1 MKRILIYD
9 DNSQHSKDLSEL
21 LKKLLS
27 VKTVIDIA
35 NNSDKAMELITAN
48 SYAVIFLDIELEDR
62 QSGIDF
68 GKTMRQSC
76 KGTSLVFIT
85 SYIKYAEDIFGAS
98 PDALILKPFSEE
110 GVKRTL
116 ELLRQKAEEEDH
128 IYISTGKNDV
138 ESIPLGDIECIESS
152 NRKLSFYSDDKE
164 PVYQFYNVKLTSLM
178 SKLPPYFVRCHY
190 SIAVNM
196 KKVTHLERYFF
207 VTESGREVPVSQGR
221 FADTRN
227 EYLSFL
233 GDRL

>member
-68 GKTMRQSC
+68 GKTVRQSC

-85 SYIKYAEDIFGAS
+85 SYIKYAEDTFWCLARCTDSKALFRGRCEKNAGA
-98 PDALILKPFSEE
+98 
-110 GVKRTL
+110 
-116 ELLRQKAEEEDH
+116 
-128 IYISTGKNDV
+128 
-138 ESIPLGDIECIESS
+138 
-152 NRKLSFYSDDKE
+152 
-164 PVYQFYNVKLTSLM
+164 
-178 SKLPPYFVRCHY
+178 
-190 SIAVNM
+190 
-196 KKVTHLERYFF
+196 
-207 VTESGREVPVSQGR
+207 
-221 FADTRN
+221 FAAK
-227 EYLSFL
+227 
-233 GDRL
+233 G